1 MPRKAPLITAVPDQE
16 EADVLLQNDQKQA
29 DEIDNLTRMLGAVL
43 NYISDDELEE
53 LDIESLLD
61 DTEGL
66 REWWDRYRE
75 SNRKQIEEEIKKSLG
90 ELSLKELEKI
100 REKIKDKQN

>member
-1 MPRKAPLITAVPDQE
+1 MPRKASLINEVPDK
-16 EADVLLQNDQKQA
+16 EANVLLQNDQKKEV
-29 DEIDNLTRMLGAVL
+29 EIGNLTRMLATVL
-43 NYISDDELEE
+43 NYLSDDELEE
-53 LDIESLLD
+53 IDIEYLLD

-100 REKIKDKQN
+100 REKIKEKQN